1 MEVIK
6 TAVWWLIGSTNVQIL
21 FDVIGEG
28 SSTTLNDVDV
38 DSNSGSFI
46 IGPLTVLKASNGA
59 SATLR
64 NSTIQRNNPMLVSYL
79 SR

>member
-6 TAVWWLIGSTNVQIL
+6 TAIWWLIVSTNVQIL

-38 DSNSGSFI
+38 DSNSGGL